1 MLEAAKYL
9 VKTNELFQNE
19 HIEVLIRKIG
29 LIILI
34 LEVMIFLQI
43 KLMNGKNSS
52 VIHTQALIMLKYIQI
67 YLKLL
72 FLNLLNAMII
82 MQNN

>member
-9 VKTNELFQNE
+9 VKTSELFQNE
-19 HIEVLIRKIG
+19 HIKVRKIG

-43 KLMNGKNSS
+43 KVINGKNYSL
-52 VIHTQALIMLKYIQI
+52 IHTRALIILKYIQI

-72 FLNLLNAMII
+72 FLNLLKDMII
-82 MQNN
+82 MPNN